1 MPDVFSLSQAE
12 AEKVIA
18 STPLKLELFYDVAVA
33 VSLLTPRQ
41 LATHRCIILTRERKS
56 RMKPKPNYIEYER
69 TIYQESLHRDYPTLQ
84 HALYPLH
91 AGRCRIRGYPFE
103 TYKQPAAACQAYS
116 PFQHHGRRAVAYVRA
131 IRHILERVRAYGIT
145 VNDFYIVTNGS
156 ATSRSE
162 EFIEACAALYEYQEE
177 KEQDS
182 GHMLEMSDDRFHD
195 PAEHAATLAALSPYP
210 FFGVRGQA
218 ERIFLFREGRSTEG
232 FPNLFMGFILR
243 RRLRL
248 RRPLSQC

>member
-1 MPDVFSLSQAE
+1 MRGNAE
-12 AEKVIA
+12 AVDI
-18 STPLKLELFYDVAVA
+18 
-33 VSLLTPRQ
+33 SLRHITNLLR
-41 LATHRCIILTRERKS
+41 HVR
-56 RMKPKPNYIEYER
+56 YIHHFNITGGEP
-69 TIYQESLHRDYPTLQ
+69 SLN
-84 HALYPLH
+84 
-91 AGRCRIRGYPFE
+91 
-103 TYKQPAAACQAYS
+103 
-116 PFQHHGRRAVAYVRA
+116 VRA
-131 IRHILERVRAYGIT
+131 IRHILERVRAYDIT

-243 RRLRL
+243 RRTTFTATSVSMLKHGSLQRGPELCRQREHALCPCGKLMQYLRMTL
-248 RRPLSQC
+248 KKRQKERLYE

>member
-1 MPDVFSLSQAE
+1 MRELYIKNLCIEITRRCNMRCTHCMRGDAE
-12 AEKVIA
+12 SVDI
-18 STPLKLELFYDVAVA
+18 PLKHISNLLRHVRHIHHFNITGGEP
-33 VSLLTPRQ
+33 SL
-41 LATHRCIILTRERKS
+41 
-56 RMKPKPNYIEYER
+56 N
-69 TIYQESLHRDYPTLQ
+69 
-84 HALYPLH
+84 
-91 AGRCRIRGYPFE
+91 
-103 TYKQPAAACQAYS
+103 
-116 PFQHHGRRAVAYVRA
+116 VRA

-210 FFGVRGQA
+210 FFGVRDRPSVSSFSGKA
-218 ERIFLFREGRSTEG
+218 AARRGFRT
-232 FPNLFMGFILR
+232 LFMGFILR
-243 RRLRL
+243 RRTTFTATSVSMLKAWFS
-248 RRPLSQC
+248 PTGT

>member
-1 MPDVFSLSQAE
+1 MRGDAE
-12 AEKVIA
+12 SVDI
-18 STPLKLELFYDVAVA
+18 PLKHISNLLRHVRHIHHFNITGGEP
-33 VSLLTPRQ
+33 SL
-41 LATHRCIILTRERKS
+41 
-56 RMKPKPNYIEYER
+56 N
-69 TIYQESLHRDYPTLQ
+69 
-84 HALYPLH
+84 
-91 AGRCRIRGYPFE
+91 
-103 TYKQPAAACQAYS
+103 
-116 PFQHHGRRAVAYVRA
+116 VRA

-218 ERIFLFREGRSTEG
+218 ERIFLFREGRSCVFIRTI
-232 FPNLFMGFILR
+232 FLFDAFSRSSGDIASVSR
-243 RRLRL
+243 RDTGHVPVGVG
-248 RRPLSQC
+248 RPVQPVRQRCPDRP

>member
-1 MPDVFSLSQAE
+1 MKELYIKNLCIEITRRCNMRCAHCMRGDAE
-12 AEKVIA
+12 PVNI
-18 STPLKLELFYDVAVA
+18 PLKHISNLLRHVRYIHHFNITGGEP
-33 VSLLTPRQ
+33 SL
-41 LATHRCIILTRERKS
+41 
-56 RMKPKPNYIEYER
+56 N
-69 TIYQESLHRDYPTLQ
+69 
-84 HALYPLH
+84 
-91 AGRCRIRGYPFE
+91 
-103 TYKQPAAACQAYS
+103 
-116 PFQHHGRRAVAYVRA
+116 VRA

-218 ERIFLFREGRSTEG
+218 ERIFLFREGRSKEG
-232 FPNLFMGFILR
+232 FPNPVHGIYLTEENYVYGDLCLNAEGI
-243 RRLRL
+243 
-248 RRPLSQC
+248 RPCRGTPAGSGRTRP